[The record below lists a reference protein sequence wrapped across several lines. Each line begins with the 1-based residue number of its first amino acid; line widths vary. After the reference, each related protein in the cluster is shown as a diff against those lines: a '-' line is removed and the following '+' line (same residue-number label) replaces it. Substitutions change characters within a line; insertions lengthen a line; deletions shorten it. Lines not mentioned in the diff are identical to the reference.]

1 MGTRQ
6 RKVDDNEPWVK
17 IVDDAI
23 RYHSA
28 HTLGTVIG
36 RGPSSHA
43 GSVRPNLMWKIV
55 NIIGAH
61 KLRCCA
67 TFVDAG
73 CGTGTVLAFFLRYFK
88 RMRVVGIDLEEE
100 RVNIARE
107 LLRTTRLFDRD
118 RVGLHTG
125 TFADPDFWNG
135 LRLQERGERVC
146 VWINAT
152 NFCFDY
158 NLIEQFEKRAEEFLT
173 KGSIIMSNEQLF
185 RGRTRRTIRRINN
198 EAKFK
203 ETIHPITLEKG
214 DLSWQSDTNKIMYL
228 HYYRKL

>member
-88 RMRVVGIDLEEE
+88 RKRAVGIDLEEE
-100 RVNIARE
+100 R
-107 LLRTTRLFDRD
+107 
-118 RVGLHTG
+118 
-125 TFADPDFWNG
+125 
-135 LRLQERGERVC
+135 
-146 VWINAT
+146 
-152 NFCFDY
+152 
-158 NLIEQFEKRAEEFLT
+158 
-173 KGSIIMSNEQLF
+173 
-185 RGRTRRTIRRINN
+185 
-198 EAKFK
+198 
-203 ETIHPITLEKG
+203 
-214 DLSWQSDTNKIMYL
+214 
-228 HYYRKL
+228 